1 MIVSR
6 TEAAQF
12 HREVGTALD
21 LCTPEVRD
29 QLREALAL
37 KATDYIRGLRLRGQP
52 RENLVAATSGVDVLC
67 DDDLQGRGA
76 ASLRSRRLPP
86 RSLRE
91 LHSLEPGGLPGNQ
104 PLHGPRLFNSES
116 EIPKPPPSVLPSPAG
131 LRPAPAHLLGTSGR
145 ARPRMTSRSFR
156 LSSSK
161 ATISRSSNADSV
173 V

>member
-37 KATDYIRGLRLRGQP
+37 EATDYIRGLRLRGQL
-52 RENLVAATSGVDVLC
+52 RETLLAATSGVDVLVMPTTTLVLSENC
-67 DDDLQGRGA
+67 I
-76 ASLRSRRLPP
+76 
-86 RSLRE
+86 
-91 LHSLEPGGLPGNQ
+91 SLEPGGLPGNQ

-116 EIPKPPPSVLPSPAG
+116 EIPKPPPSVLPSAAG
-131 LRPAPAHLLGTSGR
+131 LRPAPTPPAAAHLLGTSGR